1 MFFTSPETILN
12 SVNPQLLWTT
22 LKHQRPSSSTGCL
35 HTGANLYNKSSY
47 VQVSCTA
54 YCLHMYKEQK
64 RGVEGAFPELHTA
77 HQKASRAPFRYS
89 KATYVHS
96 LDTAS
101 LITPDHEQR
110 PSSPYLQKKASLS
123 KTFIKGKAYKNDC
136 QEAWQEFLPNIINF
150 PLIPS
155 GKNPSEA
162 LYNPWLLPLKPGRLV
177 PIRASIPKE
186 VIVERM
192 TTFWS
197 NVLLSQRSMV
207 FSVE

>member
-1 MFFTSPETILN
+1 MCKSAAQHTVYICIKSKKGGWR
-12 SVNPQLLWTT
+12 V
-22 LKHQRPSSSTGCL
+22 PSQ
-35 HTGANLYNKSSY
+35 SY
-47 VQVSCTA
+47 TQ
-54 YCLHMYKEQK
+54 HI
-64 RGVEGAFPELHTA
+64 RRH
-77 HQKASRAPFRYS
+77 RAPFRYS

-101 LITPDHEQR
+101 LITPDHER
-110 PSSPYLQKKASLS
+110 RSSSPYLQKKASLS

-162 LYNPWLLPLKPGRLV
+162 LYNPWLSPLKPGRLV